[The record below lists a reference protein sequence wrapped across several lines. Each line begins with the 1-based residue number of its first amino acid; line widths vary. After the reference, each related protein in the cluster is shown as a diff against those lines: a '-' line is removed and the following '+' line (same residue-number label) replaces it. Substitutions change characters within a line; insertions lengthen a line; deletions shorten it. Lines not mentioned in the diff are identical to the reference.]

1 MATLEFLGAAGT
13 VTGSKHLVE
22 AAGQRI
28 LVDCGLYQGL
38 KALRLRNW
46 ERLPVDPA
54 SIDWVVLTH
63 GHIDHSGYLPRLVK
77 DGFKGRVLATRATAD
92 LLKLLL
98 PDSGHLQEEEALYHN
113 KRGTSKH
120 RPALPLYTEE
130 EGLAAAGLV
139 EGVDYREPR
148 ALAPGIAVTFRR
160 AGHILGSATVTLD
173 LDGTGRR
180 RRVVFSGD
188 LGPAQAL
195 ATRIEKELAWAVD
208 VPAYRDRVAI
218 E

>member
-28 LVDCGLYQGL
+28 
-38 KALRLRNW
+38 
-46 ERLPVDPA
+46 
-54 SIDWVVLTH
+54 
-63 GHIDHSGYLPRLVK
+63 
-77 DGFKGRVLATRATAD
+77 
-92 LLKLLL
+92 
-98 PDSGHLQEEEALYHN
+98 
-113 KRGTSKH
+113 
-120 RPALPLYTEE
+120 
-130 EGLAAAGLV
+130 LV

-188 LGPAQAL
+188 PGLAQAL
-195 ATRIEKELAWAVD
+195 ATRIEKELGLAVD